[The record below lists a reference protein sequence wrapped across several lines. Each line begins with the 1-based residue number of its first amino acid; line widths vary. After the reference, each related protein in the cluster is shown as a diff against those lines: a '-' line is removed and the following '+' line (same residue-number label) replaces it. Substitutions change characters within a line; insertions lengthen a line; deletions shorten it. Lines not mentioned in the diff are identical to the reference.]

1 MGWTDVRSE
10 GLTCNVASFHTMGY
24 SHRMEL
30 EQITPFMY
38 GKGQPVR
45 TVVEPDGEPWFVLTD
60 VCEILQIG
68 QAATVIRRLD
78 DDEYRTASVNT
89 GRLGNRDVLV
99 VSEPGVFQV
108 VMRSNRPEAKQLR
121 RFIAH
126 DILPSIRRTGRY
138 ITPEA
143 QENVAWLGRF
153 AEGRI
158 ADLEKV
164 LEQHA
169 GNVLGWRGSVDALRQ
184 NVIAEHFE
192 AFAGPKAWKAAS
204 RQVRA

>member
-1 MGWTDVRSE
+1 
-10 GLTCNVASFHTMGY
+10 
-24 SHRMEL
+24 MEL

-45 TVVEPDGEPWFVLTD
+45 TVVEADGEPWFVLAD
-60 VCEILQIG
+60 VCEILEIR

-78 DDEYRTASVNT
+78 DDEYRTASVPA
-89 GRLGNRDVLV
+89 GKLGNRDVLV

-108 VMRSNRPEAKQLR
+108 VMRSTRPEAKMLR

-126 DILPSIRRTGRY
+126 DILPEIRRTGRY

-143 QENVAWLGRF
+143 KREVAWLGRF

-158 ADLEKV
+158 SDLEKI
-164 LEQHA
+164 LEERA
-169 GNVLGWRGSVDALRQ
+169 GNVRGWRGALDALRQ

-192 AFAGPKAWKAAS
+192 TFAGPEAWKAAGWELRS
-204 RQVRA
+204 